1 MKWLGL
7 FAFYRVCWTFK
18 TVYIEVCVSAR
29 NLFGVFISFCN
40 LQSFILL
47 TESFSFCNL
56 QSFVLLTESF
66 SLAQA
71 VETVALLTEYFLESC
86 GLMSCVQLVASHLLH
101 MIHASISPWTWNWA
115 RGLQQRWHQRSL
127 INLTRKKKQ
136 NPESLAKMVDFLR
149 WWAV

>member
-1 MKWLGL
+1 M
-7 FAFYRVCWTFK
+7 
-18 TVYIEVCVSAR
+18 YIEVCVSAR

-101 MIHASISPWTWNWA
+101 MIHASISPWTWN
-115 RGLQQRWHQRSL
+115 
-127 INLTRKKKQ
+127 
-136 NPESLAKMVDFLR
+136 
-149 WWAV
+149 